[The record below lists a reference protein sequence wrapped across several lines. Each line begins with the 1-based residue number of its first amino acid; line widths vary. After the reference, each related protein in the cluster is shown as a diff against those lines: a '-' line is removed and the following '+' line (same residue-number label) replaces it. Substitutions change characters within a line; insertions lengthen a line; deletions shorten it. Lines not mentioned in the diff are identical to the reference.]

1 MNNEH
6 IPQKLPLN
14 KEIET
19 KAVLKK
25 IVSANKALAELK
37 GVAMSIPNQNIL
49 INSLSLQEAKDS
61 SEIENIVTTHDELYR
76 AEAGSSNISKSAK
89 EVQRYKEALYTGF
102 DFIKEN
108 KLLLKK
114 HIVKIQQILEDN
126 EAGIR
131 TQSGTVLKNERSGEI
146 VHKPPQ
152 NHDDIQ
158 NLMDNLEQYI
168 NTNELDDFDVLTKM
182 AIIHYQFES
191 IHPFYDGNGRTGR
204 IVNILYLILNNLL
217 DFPILYLSSYIIS
230 TKSDYYKLLGKVR
243 NEDAWIEWVMYILE
257 GVETTAMNSI
267 KLINEIN
274 FLMFKTKEKFTE
286 KLPKI
291 YSKDLL
297 ETLFSKPYIKTSFL
311 VDELEVTRKTASSYL
326 REIEKIGI
334 LESIKV
340 GRNVYFINKELFALL
355 KNR

>member
-1 MNNEH
+1 
-6 IPQKLPLN
+6 L
-14 KEIET
+14 
-19 KAVLKK
+19 
-25 IVSANKALAELK
+25 
-37 GVAMSIPNQNIL
+37 
-49 INSLSLQEAKDS
+49 
-61 SEIENIVTTHDELYR
+61 
-76 AEAGSSNISKSAK
+76 
-89 EVQRYKEALYTGF
+89 GF
-102 DFIKEN
+102 DYIREK

-114 HIVKIQQILEDN
+114 HIVKIQQELEDN

-131 TQSGTVLKNERSGEI
+131 SQSGTVLKNERSGQI

-152 NHDDIQ
+152 NHEDIQ
-158 NLMDNLEQYI
+158 ELMDNLEEYI
-168 NTNELDDFDVLTKM
+168 NTNDLDDFDVLIKM

-204 IVNILYLILNNLL
+204 IVNILYLILNDLL
-217 DFPILYLSSYIIS
+217 DFPILYLSSYIIK
-230 TKSDYYKLLGKVR
+230 TKDDYYKLLAKVR
-243 NEDAWIEWVMYILE
+243 HEGAWIEWVMYMLE
-257 GVETTAMNSI
+257 GVEITAINSI

-274 FLMFKTKEKFTE
+274 FLMFKTKEKFTRE
-286 KLPKI
+286 LPKI

-297 ETLFSKPYIKTSFL
+297 ELLFSQAYIKTSFL
-311 VDELEVTRKTASSYL
+311 VDELGVTRKTATSYL